1 MSSENGTSSNS
12 GCGGCLSAIFM
23 LFIICFVISKIS
35 SCGKDDNSQNNIQQ
49 TAVEE
54 TVVDTDTDA
63 SDEEID
69 SDEAEKRSPE
79 ALTIENLLF
88 HRLYTDL
95 GTVEIHNFKQRGE
108 ALEWLV
114 TNCTDKDLFS
124 KGYPVKLAKPF
135 LRKSYYYCTSG
146 ETDLYYIG
154 DVKDNRP
161 DGFGAVLGVSTGSGT
176 YDLKGGGLFYYLG
189 NFKEG
194 MMDGYGIQF
203 AADEADISLAVLD
216 AVQIMQDQGK
226 EFSEDTLEKLS
237 HYLFDYVSYEGY
249 LKENKKHGKGN
260 TFGFYWDDSGAG
272 DVIRF
277 VGVANPPL
285 EGYLFGPVYPNVTKG
300 EYRNDKLSGS
310 VKIYKS
316 NHIVYDGK
324 MRNGEKNGKGTLYY
338 NNGQIEYEGKFKNGA
353 FHGRGTKYDFDG
365 TETYS
370 GKWENGDYAH

>member
-1 MSSENGTSSNS
+1 
-12 GCGGCLSAIFM
+12 
-23 LFIICFVISKIS
+23 
-35 SCGKDDNSQNNIQQ
+35 
-49 TAVEE
+49 
-54 TVVDTDTDA
+54 
-63 SDEEID
+63 
-69 SDEAEKRSPE
+69 
-79 ALTIENLLF
+79 
-88 HRLYTDL
+88 
-95 GTVEIHNFKQRGE
+95 
-108 ALEWLV
+108 
-114 TNCTDKDLFS
+114 
-124 KGYPVKLAKPF
+124 
-135 LRKSYYYCTSG
+135 
-146 ETDLYYIG
+146 
-154 DVKDNRP
+154 
-161 DGFGAVLGVSTGSGT
+161 
-176 YDLKGGGLFYYLG
+176 
-189 NFKEG
+189 
-194 MMDGYGIQF
+194 MDGYGIQF

-300 EYRNDKLSGS
+300 EYRNGKLSGS